1 MRLVGRFLERLV
13 STSMVIASVLCLSPA
28 QAEITITDTYS
39 THTFEQVPQR
49 VVALNWDILE
59 QVLALDVEPIAAP
72 NLPGYRQWVVNP
84 YAPETIEDIG
94 TRAEPNLEKI
104 ARLNPDV
111 ILAASPQ
118 QDLIPLLSQIAPVV
132 YLPNFS
138 ENEAAADTA
147 IRHFRTLG
155 KLFNKQDLVEQKLT
169 ALNQSFDQ
177 MRARIQQHY
186 TDPLEVLV
194 MRFSTPNVVFL
205 STENSTTDYVVKQ
218 LGLIRSIEE
227 SPRAWGVKQARINRL
242 QDLEDSYILYVQ
254 PFPQEAKLKSSPLW
268 QAMPFVKKQRVN
280 SVRAVWA
287 YGGAMSLQYMA
298 EAITESLIE
307 LAPEQ

>member
-1 MRLVGRFLERLV
+1 MRIMARLLTVVTQSAFLLAFFM
-13 STSMVIASVLCLSPA
+13 TNAHAVITV
-28 QAEITITDTYS
+28 TDEYGEHS
-39 THTFEQVPQR
+39 FEQAPQR

-59 QVLALDVEPIAAP
+59 QVLALNVEPIAAP

-84 YAPETIEDIG
+84 TAPESIEDIG

-104 ARLNPDV
+104 ASLKPDV

-118 QDLIPLLSQIAPVV
+118 QDLIPLLKQIAPVI

-138 ENEAAADTA
+138 ENEAAAETA

-155 KLFNKQDLVEQKLT
+155 KLFNKEALAEQKL
-169 ALNQSFDQ
+169 AELDASFAQ
-177 MRARIQQHY
+177 MRQRIRHY
-186 TDPLEVLV
+186 YSAPLSVLV
-194 MRFSTPNVVFL
+194 MRFSTPNTVL
-205 STENSTTDYVVKQ
+205 LATENSTTDYVVRK
-218 LGLIRSIEE
+218 LGLQAPIKED
-227 SPRAWGVKQARINRL
+227 PRAWAVKQDRINRL
-242 QDLEDSYILYVQ
+242 QSLQNSYVLYVQ
-254 PFPQEAKLKSSPLW
+254 PFPEERKLKESPLW

-287 YGGAMSLQYMA
+287 YGGAMSLQYTA
-298 EAITESLIE
+298 EAITDSLIE

>member
-1 MRLVGRFLERLV
+1 MRLVRRLLQRLAA
-13 STSMVIASVLCLSPA
+13 IAIIVGGMLS
-28 QAEITITDTYS
+28 QAHAAITISDDYGSHSFAQT
-39 THTFEQVPQR
+39 PQR

-72 NLPGYRQWVVNP
+72 NLSGYRQWVVNP

-104 ARLNPDV
+104 ASLNPDV

-118 QDLIPLLSQIAPVV
+118 QDLIPLLSQIAPVI

-138 ENEAAADTA
+138 ENEAAAETA

-155 KLFNKQDLVEQKLT
+155 KLLDKQDLVEEKLT
-169 ALNQSFDQ
+169 ALDQSFEQ
-177 MRARIQQHY
+177 MRLRIHQHY
-186 TDPLEVLV
+186 PDPLEVLV
-194 MRFSTPNVVFL
+194 MRFSTPNTVFL
-205 STENSTTDYVVKQ
+205 STENSTTDYVVKH
-218 LGLIRSIEE
+218 LGLNNPIHE
-227 SPRAWGVKQARINRL
+227 SPKAWGVKQDRINRL
-242 QDLEDSYILYVQ
+242 QNLEDSYILYVQ
-254 PFPQEAKLKSSPLW
+254 PFPQEDKLKDSPLW
-268 QAMPFVKKQRVN
+268 QAMPFVKKHRVN

-298 EAITESLIE
+298 EAITDSLIE